1 MTFTLRPYQQEAVD
15 ATLAWF
21 RRHTEPAAIVLP
33 TGAGKSL
40 VIAELARLARGR
52 VLVLAHVK
60 ELVAQNHA
68 KYCALGLEADIFA
81 AGLQRKESHGKV
93 VFGSVQSVARN
104 LDQFR
109 SEFSLLIVDECHRIS
124 DDDDSQYQQII
135 GHLRQVNPQI
145 RLLGLTATPFRLGK
159 GWIYQFHY
167 HGMVRGDEKALFRDC
182 IYELPLRYMI
192 KHGYLTPPER
202 LDMPVVQYD
211 FSRLQAQS
219 NGLFSEADLNHE
231 LKKQQ
236 RITPHIVSQIVEFA
250 ENRKGVMIFA
260 ATVEHAR
267 EVTGLLPVGQAAL
280 ITGETPGP
288 ERDRIIEAF
297 KAQAYRYLVNVAVL
311 TTGFDAPHVDLI
323 AILRPTE
330 SVSLYQQIVG
340 RGLRLA
346 PGKTDCLILDY
357 AGNPHDLYAPEV
369 GTPKGKSDNVP
380 VQVFCPACG
389 FANTFWGKTTA
400 DGTLIEHFG
409 RRCQGWFE
417 DDDGHREQCDFRFRF
432 KNCPQCN
439 AENDIAARRCRE
451 CDTIL
456 VDPDDMLKAALK
468 LKDALVLRCS
478 GMALQHG
485 GDEKGPWLKITYY
498 DEDGAD
504 VSERFR
510 LQTPAQRT
518 AFEQLF
524 IRPHTRT
531 PGVPLRWITPAD
543 IVTQQALLRH
553 PDFVVARMKGQYWQV
568 REKCSIIRGVFV
580 APTSCVNYRKAE
592 VLIARVSFGGYNA
605 ARFCIRKADNPPVA
619 GSPVAGF
626 IYRETSMFTINAEVR
641 KEQGKGASRRLRAAN
656 KFPAIIYGG
665 AAAPVAI
672 ELDHDKVWNMQDKAE
687 FYSEVLTVVVDG
699 KEEKVKVQAV
709 QRHAFKPK
717 LTHID
722 FVRA

>member
-1 MTFTLRPYQQEAVD
+1 MIFTLRPYQQEAVD
-15 ATLAWF
+15 ATLNHF
-21 RRHTEPAAIVLP
+21 RRHKTPAVIVLP

-68 KYCALGLEADIFA
+68 KYQALGLEADIFA
-81 AGLQRKESHGKV
+81 AGLKRKESHGKV

-104 LDQFR
+104 LDAFQG
-109 SEFSLLIVDECHRIS
+109 EFSLLIVDECHRIG
-124 DDDDSQYQQII
+124 DDEESQYQQILT
-135 GHLRQVNPQI
+135 HLTKVNPHL

-219 NGLFSEADLNHE
+219 NGLFSEADLNRE
-231 LKKQQ
+231 LKTQ
-236 RITPHIVSQIVEFA
+236 RITPHIISQIMEFA
-250 ENRKGVMIFA
+250 ATRKGVMIFA
-260 ATVEHAR
+260 ATVEHAK
-267 EVTGLLPVGQAAL
+267 EIVGLLPAEDAAL
-280 ITGETPGP
+280 ITGDTPGA
-288 ERDRIIEAF
+288 ERDVLIENF
-297 KAQAYRYLVNVAVL
+297 KAQRFRYLVNVAVL

-451 CDTIL
+451 CDTVL
-456 VDPDDMLKAALK
+456 VDPDDMLKAALR

-478 GMALQHG
+478 GMSLQHG
-485 GDEKGPWLKITYY
+485 HDEKGEWLKITYY

-510 LQTPAQRT
+510 SQTPAQRT
-518 AFEQLF
+518 AFEQLLSVR
-524 IRPHTRT
+524 IRAHRAS
-531 PGVPLRWITPAD
+531 L
-543 IVTQQALLRH
+543 
-553 PDFVVARMKGQYWQV
+553 
-568 REKCSIIRGVFV
+568 C
-580 APTSCVNYRKAE
+580 
-592 VLIARVSFGGYNA
+592 
-605 ARFCIRKADNPPVA
+605 A
-619 GSPVAGF
+619 GSPPP
-626 IYRETSMFTINAEVR
+626 ISSPSKPYCDTRILS
-641 KEQGKGASRRLRAAN
+641 S
-656 KFPAIIYGG
+656 PA
-665 AAAPVAI
+665 
-672 ELDHDKVWNMQDKAE
+672 
-687 FYSEVLTVVVDG
+687 
-699 KEEKVKVQAV
+699 
-709 QRHAFKPK
+709 
-717 LTHID
+717 
-722 FVRA
+722 

>member
-1 MTFTLRPYQQEAVD
+1 MIFTLRPYQQEAVD
-15 ATLAWF
+15 ATLSHF
-21 RRHTEPAAIVLP
+21 RRHRTPAVIVLP

-40 VIAELARLARGR
+40 VIAELARVARGR

-81 AGLQRKESHGKV
+81 AGLKRKESQGKV

-104 LDQFR
+104 LDAFQE
-109 SEFSLLIVDECHRIS
+109 EFSLLIVDECHRIG
-124 DDDDSQYQQII
+124 DDEDSQYQQILT
-135 GHLRQVNPQI
+135 HLSKVNPHL

-167 HGMVRGDEKALFRDC
+167 HGMVRGNDNALFRDC

-219 NGLFSEADLNHE
+219 NGLFSEADLNRE

-236 RITPHIVSQIVEFA
+236 RITPHIISQIMEFA
-250 ENRKGVMIFA
+250 QTRKGVMIFA
-260 ATVEHAR
+260 ATVEHAK
-267 EVTGLLPVGQAAL
+267 EIVGLLPADDAAL
-280 ITGETPGP
+280 I
-288 ERDRIIEAF
+288 DNF
-297 KAQAYRYLVNVAVL
+297 KAQRFRYLVNVSVL

-340 RGLRLA
+340 RGLRFA

-369 GTPKGKSDNVP
+369 GSPKGKSDNVP

-451 CDTIL
+451 CDAIL
-456 VDPDDMLKAALK
+456 VDPDDMLKAALR

-478 GMALQHG
+478 GMTMQHG
-485 GDEKGPWLKITYY
+485 QDEKGEWLKITYY

-510 LQTPAQRT
+510 LHTPAQRT

-531 PGVPLRWITPAD
+531 PGVPLRWITAAD
-543 IVTQQALLRH
+543 IVAQQALLQH

-568 REKCSIIRGVFV
+568 REKVFDYEGRFRRAHELRG
-580 APTSCVNYRKAE
+580 
-592 VLIARVSFGGYNA
+592 
-605 ARFCIRKADNPPVA
+605 
-619 GSPVAGF
+619 
-626 IYRETSMFTINAEVR
+626 
-641 KEQGKGASRRLRAAN
+641 
-656 KFPAIIYGG
+656 
-665 AAAPVAI
+665 
-672 ELDHDKVWNMQDKAE
+672 
-687 FYSEVLTVVVDG
+687 
-699 KEEKVKVQAV
+699 
-709 QRHAFKPK
+709 
-717 LTHID
+717 
-722 FVRA
+722 